1 MTGFIQDDR
10 KVFSIK
16 GVLGGLPLGEGVAT
30 NEVGARG
37 RLSPLYLHRV
47 EQI

>member
-1 MTGFIQDDR
+1 MTCFIQDDR

-16 GVLGGLPLGEGVAT
+16 GGLRGTPLGEGVAT

-37 RLSPLYLHRV
+37 RPSPLYLHRV
-47 EQI
+47 E